1 MLGQT
6 TEMIRHRFAGA
17 GEDERGASAYGT
29 EVDLQA
35 AVTANVVERAPD
47 GRAIRGTRG
56 AHGRG
61 ETGEVMHHHLR
72 YAGRAGRHQH
82 PFRARARQWPF
93 RRHFDRRRTENA
105 NRKIESCVRRRSFI
119 DDHSVDTRRRHD
131 RAEMAGLGIGRQ
143 DHEAATYSVELD
155 ERCRRRQLISGRDEN
170 RAARQFREPATETG
184 GTSEGRTVFKIGKAN
199 GLGAIPKKPRRRRL
213 CDRVAQRRRV
223 NACHAHRLS
232 RNRRASPERTRPRR
246 P

>member
-35 AVTANVVERAPD
+35 AVTADVVERAPD
-47 GRAIRGTRG
+47 RRAIRGTRG

-61 ETGEVMHHHLR
+61 ETGEVVHHHLR

-82 PFRARARQWPF
+82 PFGARARQSPF
-93 RRHFDRRRTENA
+93 RRRFDRRRTENA
-105 NRKIESCVRRRSFI
+105 NRKIERCVRRRSFI
-119 DDHSVDTRRRHD
+119 DDDSVDPAVATTAPRWLGSASGGRITRRRHIPSSSMS
-131 RAEMAGLGIGRQ
+131 A
-143 DHEAATYSVELD
+143 S
-155 ERCRRRQLISGRDEN
+155 RRRQLISGRDEN

-184 GTSEGRTVFKIGKAN
+184 ATSEGRTVFKIGKAN

-232 RNRRASPERTRPRR
+232 RNRRASRERTRPRR